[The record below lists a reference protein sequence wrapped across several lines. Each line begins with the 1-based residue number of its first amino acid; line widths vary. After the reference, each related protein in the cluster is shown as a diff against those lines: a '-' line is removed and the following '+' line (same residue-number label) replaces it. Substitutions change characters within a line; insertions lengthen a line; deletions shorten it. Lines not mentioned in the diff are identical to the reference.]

1 MVTGHPKEPFCLPV
15 TDVPV
20 LHSFEARMQTL
31 TRCVGPGRSLLQ
43 VSSEASCVANQSV
56 KAAQAASDDGKV
68 DRGRGGRSDCYDQ
81 KCSGCHRVA
90 APRGAWGLARSRAQ
104 CLEERDLLKTAQQ

>member
-43 VSSEASCVANQSV
+43 VSSEASYVANQSV

-68 DRGRGGRSDCYDQ
+68 DRGRGGRTATI
-81 KCSGCHRVA
+81 KNAPA
-90 APRGAWGLARSRAQ
+90 AIASPHHGGPG
-104 CLEERDLLKTAQQ
+104 DLLGQGLNAWKKETC